1 MKFFRLFERYL
12 FLIFINLVFLKFV
25 DVFRVVDVFKEGWIV
40 NLFLKLEVIVVDSYY
55 VWNIIVL
62 LYFLFLFFIFL
73 FILGFRLKEIFYL
86 YFWII
91 LGNFLFILEIIYWDG
106 VFWELFSNVIGIWIR
121 CLMLMNLLEDFI

>member
-55 VWNIIVL
+55 VWNLIVL
-62 LYFLFLFFIFL
+62 LYFLFSFFIFL
-73 FILGFRLKEIFYL
+73 FILGL
-86 YFWII
+86 
-91 LGNFLFILEIIYWDG
+91 D
-106 VFWELFSNVIGIWIR
+106 
-121 CLMLMNLLEDFI
+121 